1 MLTRLRSSSFTA
13 ASVRSG
19 SPRARKGTVANA
31 RTQPSNDRQRRFAF
45 GCAANVISH
54 VWSDRPI
61 QSKLNGPRERR
72 EGSTSM
78 SDIVLWGFDGST
90 YVRTVKMVLA
100 EKGVTEYKQVPLNVL
115 KGDPKTP
122 EHRER
127 HPFGKVPVLDHDGAR
142 ILETTAIARYLN
154 DVLPGKSLIPSTPK
168 DRARMDM
175 VIGLIDSYGYGA
187 LIGGV
192 AAYHLFP
199 DFVGGKNDA
208 MRENGLENGR
218 KMIELAMKTKGS
230 SPFIAGDLSLAD
242 LYLAPIAFYVSLT
255 SDKDALFNVPGF
267 ADWWTKMQAL
277 PSYKDTQPNLG

>member
-1 MLTRLRSSSFTA
+1 
-13 ASVRSG
+13 
-19 SPRARKGTVANA
+19 
-31 RTQPSNDRQRRFAF
+31 
-45 GCAANVISH
+45 
-54 VWSDRPI
+54 
-61 QSKLNGPRERR
+61 
-72 EGSTSM
+72 M
-78 SDIVLWGFDGST
+78 SEIVLWGFDGST

-100 EKGVTEYKQVPLNVL
+100 EKGVTEFKQVPLNVL
-115 KGDPKTP
+115 AGDPKTP

-127 HPFGKVPVLDHDGAR
+127 HPFGKVPVLDHDGIR

-208 MRENGLENGR
+208 MRKSGLENSL
-218 KMIELAMKTKGS
+218 KMLELAMKTKGS

-255 SDKDALFNVPGF
+255 PDKEALFNVPGF